1 MAARSASRPTPCQI
15 EVWPLSVADR
25 PTALEEFF
33 FIGVSLA
40 RMPGRLAGRKADS
53 PSQTHFDEV
62 EEGCSLSY
70 VEAAW
75 AQAGGKDC
83 AMGDVTGV
91 GGGGLADGR
100 AQPQLATVESPAE
113 PTPESLVV
121 SARQVVRRFG
131 EVVALDGVSLTVRA
145 GEIHGLLGPNGA
157 GKTTLMRVLTGL
169 VEADAGEVSIAGC
182 DPAQNTRELRTRI
195 GLVPSGDRSLYLRL
209 SGIENLL
216 FFARLQGLRRRA
228 ALARAAEAIEAV
240 GLTDAARVRVG
251 VYSHGMQKRL
261 SVARGLLTDPV
272 VLLVDEA
279 THDLDPEAA
288 ENIRSLVR
296 DLAARGTAILWTT
309 QRVDEVRG
317 FADAVTLLAR
327 GQVKFAG
334 TVPELMAHA
343 LPRRYLVQLR
353 SRGPQER
360 PTDTLRAALEGLGTI
375 TATADGGLDHHL
387 LALRDD
393 AVLGDALARIRDAG
407 YELLGCRDER
417 SGVEEAFLSLTRPED
432 R

>member
-1 MAARSASRPTPCQI
+1 
-15 EVWPLSVADR
+15 
-25 PTALEEFF
+25 
-33 FIGVSLA
+33 
-40 RMPGRLAGRKADS
+40 
-53 PSQTHFDEV
+53 
-62 EEGCSLSY
+62 
-70 VEAAW
+70 
-75 AQAGGKDC
+75 
-83 AMGDVTGV
+83 
-91 GGGGLADGR
+91 
-100 AQPQLATVESPAE
+100 
-113 PTPESLVV
+113 
-121 SARQVVRRFG
+121 
-131 EVVALDGVSLTVRA
+131 
-145 GEIHGLLGPNGA
+145 
-157 GKTTLMRVLTGL
+157 
-169 VEADAGEVSIAGC
+169 
-182 DPAQNTRELRTRI
+182 
-195 GLVPSGDRSLYLRL
+195 
-209 SGIENLL
+209 
-216 FFARLQGLRRRA
+216 
-228 ALARAAEAIEAV
+228 
-240 GLTDAARVRVG
+240 
-251 VYSHGMQKRL
+251 MQKRL

-327 GQVKFAG
+327 GQVKFVG

-353 SRGPQER
+353 SRDLQDR

-375 TATADGGLDHHL
+375 TATADGGFDHHL

-417 SGVEEAFLSLTRPED
+417 SGVEEAFLSLTRLEPG
-432 R
+432 

>member
-1 MAARSASRPTPCQI
+1 MR
-15 EVWPLSVADR
+15 
-25 PTALEEFF
+25 
-33 FIGVSLA
+33 
-40 RMPGRLAGRKADS
+40 
-53 PSQTHFDEV
+53 
-62 EEGCSLSY
+62 
-70 VEAAW
+70 
-75 AQAGGKDC
+75 
-83 AMGDVTGV
+83 DVTGV
-91 GGGGLADGR
+91 GGGGVADGR
-100 AQPQLATVESPAE
+100 AQPHLATVERPAE
-113 PTPESLVV
+113 PTPESVVV

-157 GKTTLMRVLTGL
+157 GKTTLMRILTGL

-182 DPAQNTRELRTRI
+182 DPAQNTRALRTRI

-209 SGIENLL
+209 SGLENLL

-228 ALARAAEAIEAV
+228 ALLRAAKAIEAV
-240 GLTDAARVRVG
+240 GLTDAARTPVG

-288 ENIRSLVR
+288 ENIRSLVQE
-296 DLAARGTAILWTT
+296 LAAGGTAILWTT

-317 FADAVTLLAR
+317 FADGVTLLAQGR
-327 GQVKFAG
+327 VRFAG

-343 LPRRYLVQLR
+343 LPRRYLVHLRIRDTQEPPAAGALR
-353 SRGPQER
+353 S
-360 PTDTLRAALEGLGTI
+360 ALEGLGSI

-393 AVLGDALARIRDAG
+393 VLLGDALARIGDAG

-417 SGVEEAFLSLTRPED
+417 SEVEEAFLTLTRRD
-432 R
+432 DA

>member
-1 MAARSASRPTPCQI
+1 MRDT
-15 EVWPLSVADR
+15 
-25 PTALEEFF
+25 T
-33 FIGVSLA
+33 
-40 RMPGRLAGRKADS
+40 
-53 PSQTHFDEV
+53 
-62 EEGCSLSY
+62 
-70 VEAAW
+70 
-75 AQAGGKDC
+75 
-83 AMGDVTGV
+83 
-91 GGGGLADGR
+91 GGGGGRAADGL
-100 AQPQLATVESPAE
+100 AQPRLATVDRPVET
-113 PTPESLVV
+113 TPERSPVV
-121 SARQVVRRFG
+121 SARDVVRRFG
-131 EVVALDGVSLTVRA
+131 EVVALDGVSLTVGA

-157 GKTTLMRVLTGL
+157 GKTTLMRILTGL

-182 DPAQNTRELRTRI
+182 DPAQNTRALRTRI

-209 SGIENLL
+209 TGLENLL
-216 FFARLQGLRRRA
+216 FFARLQGLRRKA

-240 GLTDAARVRVG
+240 GLTDAARIRVG

-296 DLAARGTAILWTT
+296 ELAARGTAILWTT

-317 FADAVTLLAR
+317 FADAVTLLAQ
-327 GQVKFAG
+327 GQVRFAG

-343 LPRRYLVQLR
+343 LPRRYLVHLR
-353 SRGPQER
+353 SRDQREPPPADALQK
-360 PTDTLRAALEGLGTI
+360 ALEGVGSI
-375 TATADGGLDHHL
+375 TAGANGGGDHHL

-393 AVLGDALARIRDAG
+393 VLLGDALARIGDAG

-417 SGVEEAFLSLTRPED
+417 SEVEEAFLSLTRRD
-432 R
+432 DA

>member
-1 MAARSASRPTPCQI
+1 MR
-15 EVWPLSVADR
+15 
-25 PTALEEFF
+25 
-33 FIGVSLA
+33 
-40 RMPGRLAGRKADS
+40 
-53 PSQTHFDEV
+53 
-62 EEGCSLSY
+62 
-70 VEAAW
+70 
-75 AQAGGKDC
+75 
-83 AMGDVTGV
+83 DVTGV
-91 GGGGLADGR
+91 GGGGVADER
-100 AQPQLATVESPAE
+100 AQPHLATVERPAE
-113 PTPESLVV
+113 PTPEPVVV

-131 EVVALDGVSLTVRA
+131 EVVALDGVSLTVRP

-157 GKTTLMRVLTGL
+157 GKTTLMRILTGL
-169 VEADAGEVSIAGC
+169 VEADAGEISIAGC
-182 DPAQNTRELRTRI
+182 DPAQNTRALRTRI

-209 SGIENLL
+209 SGLENLL

-240 GLTDAARVRVG
+240 GLTHAARNRVG
-251 VYSHGMQKRL
+251 EYSHGMQKRL

-334 TVPELMAHA
+334 TVPALMAHA

-353 SRGPQER
+353 SRGLQDR

-375 TATADGGLDHHL
+375 TATADGGFDHHL

-417 SGVEEAFLSLTRPED
+417 SGVEEAFLSLTRLED
-432 R
+432 G

>member
-1 MAARSASRPTPCQI
+1 MR
-15 EVWPLSVADR
+15 D
-25 PTALEEFF
+25 
-33 FIGVSLA
+33 
-40 RMPGRLAGRKADS
+40 M
-53 PSQTHFDEV
+53 
-62 EEGCSLSY
+62 
-70 VEAAW
+70 
-75 AQAGGKDC
+75 
-83 AMGDVTGV
+83 TGV
-91 GGGGLADGR
+91 GGGGSADGLDESS
-100 AQPQLATVESPAE
+100 LATAE
-113 PTPESLVV
+113 RTGATAPERPVV
-121 SARQVVRRFG
+121 SARDVVRRFG
-131 EVVALDGVSLTVRA
+131 DVVALDGVSLTVRA

-157 GKTTLMRVLTGL
+157 GKTTLMRILTGL

-182 DPAQNTRELRTRI
+182 DPAQNTRALRTRI

-209 SGIENLL
+209 SGLENLL

-228 ALARAAEAIEAV
+228 ALTRAAEAIEAV
-240 GLTDAARVRVG
+240 GLTHAARTRVG
-251 VYSHGMQKRL
+251 EYSHGMQKRL

-296 DLAARGTAILWTT
+296 GLAARGTAILWTT

-334 TVPELMAHA
+334 TVPALMAHA

-353 SRGPQER
+353 SRDLQDGG

-375 TATADGGLDHHL
+375 TATADGGFDHHL

-417 SGVEEAFLSLTRPED
+417 SGVEEAFLSLTRSED
-432 R
+432 G

>member
-1 MAARSASRPTPCQI
+1 MRDSR
-15 EVWPLSVADR
+15 
-25 PTALEEFF
+25 
-33 FIGVSLA
+33 
-40 RMPGRLAGRKADS
+40 
-53 PSQTHFDEV
+53 
-62 EEGCSLSY
+62 
-70 VEAAW
+70 
-75 AQAGGKDC
+75 
-83 AMGDVTGV
+83 
-91 GGGGLADGR
+91 GGGVAEGLAQG
-100 AQPQLATVESPAE
+100 PLATAE
-113 PTPESLVV
+113 TLTKPTSDLSLVV

-131 EVVALDGVSLTVRA
+131 DVVALDGVSLDVRA

-157 GKTTLMRVLTGL
+157 GKTTLMRILTGL
-169 VEADAGEVSIAGC
+169 VDADAGDVRIAGC
-182 DPAQNTRELRTRI
+182 DPAHNTRALRTRI

-209 SGIENLL
+209 SGLENLL

-228 ALARAAEAIEAV
+228 ALARAAAAIEAV
-240 GLTDAARVRVG
+240 GLTDAARLRVG

-296 DLAARGTAILWTT
+296 GLAARGTAILWTT

-317 FADAVTLLAR
+317 FADGVTLLAQGR
-327 GQVKFAG
+327 VRFSG

-343 LPRRYLVQLR
+343 LPRRYHVHLR
-353 SRGPQER
+353 SRDLQE
-360 PTDTLRAALEGLGTI
+360 PPAADALRTALEGLGSI
-375 TATADGGLDHHL
+375 TATADGGRDHHL

-393 AVLGDALARIRDAG
+393 VLLGDALARISDAG

-417 SGVEEAFLSLTRPED
+417 SEVEEAFLTLTRLED
-432 R
+432 A

>member
-1 MAARSASRPTPCQI
+1 MRDT
-15 EVWPLSVADR
+15 
-25 PTALEEFF
+25 
-33 FIGVSLA
+33 
-40 RMPGRLAGRKADS
+40 
-53 PSQTHFDEV
+53 
-62 EEGCSLSY
+62 
-70 VEAAW
+70 
-75 AQAGGKDC
+75 
-83 AMGDVTGV
+83 TGV
-91 GGGGLADGR
+91 GGGGRG
-100 AQPQLATVESPAE
+100 SPVDLE
-113 PTPESLVV
+113 PAS
-121 SARQVVRRFG
+121 SAIVVRRFG
-131 EVVALDGVSLTVRA
+131 EVVALDGVSLTVGA

-157 GKTTLMRVLTGL
+157 GKTTLMRILTGL

-182 DPAQNTRELRTRI
+182 DPAQNTRALRTRI

-209 SGIENLL
+209 TGLENLL
-216 FFARLQGLRRRA
+216 FFARLQGLRRKA

-240 GLTDAARVRVG
+240 GLTDAARIRVG

-296 DLAARGTAILWTT
+296 ELAARGTAILWTT

-317 FADAVTLLAR
+317 FADAVTLLAQ
-327 GQVKFAG
+327 GQVRFAG

-343 LPRRYLVQLR
+343 LPRRYLVHLR
-353 SRGPQER
+353 SRDQREPPPADALQK
-360 PTDTLRAALEGLGTI
+360 ALEGLGSI
-375 TATADGGLDHHL
+375 TAAANGGVDHHL

-393 AVLGDALARIRDAG
+393 VLLGDALARIRDAG

-417 SGVEEAFLSLTRPED
+417 SGSRRPSSA
-432 R
+432 